1 MLKHNKLCRICDSSF
16 YASPGHIA
24 KGWGVCCSMNCRSI
38 SFKGIGNPRF
48 IDCQVICKNCDKSF
62 QVKPASMRAG
72 KAKIFCSIAC
82 RKLHKNATKKCLGCN
97 LEFSIPKSKANLWVH
112 CSRKCQSLTALKNT
126 PNCQCVT
133 CGDNFYRKP
142 SDLSR
147 GGVIGAGTFCSVV
160 CMSRSRGKTR
170 MEDGKYASYLEKIF
184 MALLKSEG
192 IALNVTREFK
202 FHPVRKW
209 RFDFAW
215 EHKKIALE
223 VHGGLWQKGGHTSGK
238 GRIRD
243 MEKINEATIL
253 GWRVLE
259 VGKDHIENGD
269 AMRWLKNLL
278 SQ

>member
-1 MLKHNKLCRICDSSF
+1 
-16 YASPGHIA
+16 
-24 KGWGVCCSMNCRSI
+24 
-38 SFKGIGNPRF
+38 
-48 IDCQVICKNCDKSF
+48 
-62 QVKPASMRAG
+62 
-72 KAKIFCSIAC
+72 
-82 RKLHKNATKKCLGCN
+82 
-97 LEFSIPKSKANLWVH
+97 
-112 CSRKCQSLTALKNT
+112 
-126 PNCQCVT
+126 
-133 CGDNFYRKP
+133 
-142 SDLSR
+142 
-147 GGVIGAGTFCSVV
+147 
-160 CMSRSRGKTR
+160 